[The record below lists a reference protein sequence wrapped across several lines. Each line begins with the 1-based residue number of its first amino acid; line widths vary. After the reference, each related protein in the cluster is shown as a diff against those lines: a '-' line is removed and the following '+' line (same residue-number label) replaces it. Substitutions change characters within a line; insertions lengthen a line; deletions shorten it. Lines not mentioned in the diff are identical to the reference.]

1 MTTSVAGL
9 FVRNWYPSNVIC
21 YVTTPLGVLF
31 GAASVFS
38 LTSVAVARYLMI
50 VMPFT
55 YADKATP
62 SVAKFVL
69 GCVWSASIILSFP
82 PITWRPDEIIC
93 RSGAVSDSYKTSELV
108 YIIFLWFFVIIFPSA
123 IMLPS
128 YIHIFAVTSY
138 QLRRISLT
146 VPGEQNARKALRR
159 RREVWTAIVLAL
171 IGGIFILCWFPF
183 FVILTLHKF
192 ASGEVNPMY
201 FKIFLC
207 WMYTN
212 SALNPVILVSF
223 NREIRSAVCRTFAS
237 FDGVDSDRSS
247 HSRSYLYSRSCPW
260 NVSIHGFV
268 PFETLAHHGA
278 SLKSITMVLFLSRQ
292 GTHNEASL
300 RRITLLSMLALRH
313 CQLWDGR
320 IEKFK
325 SLLTNGMIKKPWKT
339 WPGTNR
345 LTYSTTM
352 VKLFFEQDQRL
363 LEWFEF

>member
-1 MTTSVAGL
+1 MSTSNISSRTNEISIPESNIVQASYLMAVIVIAIVGNVSIIVAIIRKHLLDNVTNRFILNLCISDLLNASLKMTTSVAGL

-237 FDGVDSDRSS
+237 FYGVDSDRSS
-247 HSRSYLYSRSCPW
+247 HSRSYLYSRSCP
-260 NVSIHGFV
+260 
-268 PFETLAHHGA
+268 
-278 SLKSITMVLFLSRQ
+278 
-292 GTHNEASL
+292 
-300 RRITLLSMLALRH
+300 
-313 CQLWDGR
+313 
-320 IEKFK
+320 
-325 SLLTNGMIKKPWKT
+325 
-339 WPGTNR
+339 
-345 LTYSTTM
+345 
-352 VKLFFEQDQRL
+352 
-363 LEWFEF
+363 